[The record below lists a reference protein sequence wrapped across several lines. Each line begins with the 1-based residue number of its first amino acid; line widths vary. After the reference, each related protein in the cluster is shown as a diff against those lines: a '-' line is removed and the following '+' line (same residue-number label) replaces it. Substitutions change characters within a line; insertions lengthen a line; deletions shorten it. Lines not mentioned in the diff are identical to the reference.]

1 MYLLIYVPMLDLCM
15 YVGSMYPC
23 TLFHGVFMLDLCIY
37 VRSVYLCIYV
47 SMCLCIY
54 ISMCLQYASMHL
66 CMYISMYACIHVCM
80 CLCICTCSCM
90 YIYIFVSVW
99 LVSSEFGKW
108 TAKDG
113 MKRIALSISVFI
125 TCYNDPLKYVWVAKK
140 HSFATVGTC
149 FQGVLSGSS

>member
-1 MYLLIYVPMLDLCM
+1 MHVSM
-15 YVGSMYPC
+15 YVC
-23 TLFHGVFMLDLCIY
+23 AC
-37 VRSVYLCIYV
+37 VYAHV
-47 SMCLCIY
+47 
-54 ISMCLQYASMHL
+54 
-66 CMYISMYACIHVCM
+66 HVC
-80 CLCICTCSCM
+80 
-90 YIYIFVSVW
+90 IYIFVSVW